1 VAEIAVD
8 RATVDEVRSIA
19 RRRAFD
25 DAGMRLALEFAD
37 RGTAWA
43 ARDAGEVVGIAITRA
58 IEDERYLGDCFVE
71 PSYRGQGVGGWL
83 LEAALGEVEDA
94 ARLVLLDAPDSAAA
108 ALALRRGLAPR
119 ETVLRFAGAIPK
131 EEELARMAAGSYTF
145 AVDEID
151 PSAHGFAL
159 DALDR
164 KVRGAARESDHV
176 WLARHTSGLAFLLN
190 GEFVA
195 YTYVWPDGRIGPIA
209 AASAAYLVQIFAYA
223 LVTLQRRHLASW
235 CTALVPGSNLRIG
248 RTCLRAGLRIEES
261 FLLASDADIADL
273 STYIGYHRLLF

>member
-1 VAEIAVD
+1 MAEIAVD
-8 RATVDEVRSIA
+8 RATVDEVRSFA

-43 ARDAGEVVGIAITRA
+43 ARDAGEVVGVAITRA
-58 IEDERYLGDCFVE
+58 VEDERYLGDCFVE
-71 PSYRGQGVGGWL
+71 PSYRGHGVGGRL

-94 ARLVLLDAPDSAAA
+94 ARLALLDSQNSAAA

-151 PSAHGFAL
+151 PAAHGFAL

-164 KVRGAARESDHV
+164 KVRGAARESDHL

-195 YTYVWPDGRIGPIA
+195 YAYVWPDGRIGPIA

-235 CTALVPGSNLRIG
+235 CTALVPGSNLRIA

>member
-1 VAEIAVD
+1 
-8 RATVDEVRSIA
+8 
-19 RRRAFD
+19 
-25 DAGMRLALEFAD
+25 MRLALEFAD
-37 RGTAWA
+37 RGTAFA
-43 ARDAGEVVGIAITRA
+43 ARDAGEVVGVAVVRA
-58 IEDERYLGDCFVE
+58 LEEERYLGDWFVE
-71 PSYRGQGVGGWL
+71 PSYRGQGVGARL
-83 LEAALGEVEDA
+83 ADAALGEAEDA
-94 ARLVLLDAPDSAAA
+94 ARSVLLDPEDRGAAV
-108 ALALRRGLAPR
+108 LAVRRGLAPR

-164 KVRGAARESDHV
+164 RVRGAARESDHH

-195 YTYVWPDGRIGPIA
+195 YAYVWADGRIGPIA
-209 AASAAYLVQIFAYA
+209 AASAAYLVQIFAYV
-223 LVTLQRRHLASW
+223 LVTLQRRHAASW
-235 CTALVPGSNLRIG
+235 CTALVPGSNLRIA

-261 FLLASDADIADL
+261 LVLASDASIADL
-273 STYIGYHRLLF
+273 STYVGYHRLLF

>member
-1 VAEIAVD
+1 
-8 RATVDEVRSIA
+8 
-19 RRRAFD
+19 
-25 DAGMRLALEFAD
+25 MRLALEFAD

-43 ARDAGEVVGIAITRA
+43 ARDAGDVVGVAIARA
-58 IEDERYLGDCFVE
+58 VEGERYLGDCFVE
-71 PSYRGQGVGGWL
+71 ASYRSQGIGARL
-83 LEAALGEVEDA
+83 AEAAFGDAEDA
-94 ARLVLLDAPDSAAA
+94 TRVALLDPEDRGAT

-151 PSAHGFAL
+151 PSSHGFAL

-164 KVRGAARESDHV
+164 RVRGAARESDHL

-195 YTYVWPDGRIGPIA
+195 YAYVWPDGRIGPIA
-209 AASAAYLVQIFAYA
+209 SASAAYLVQIFAYV
-223 LVTLQRRHLASW
+223 LVTLQRRHAASW
-235 CTALVPGSNLRIG
+235 CTVLVPGSNLRIA

-261 FLLASDADIADL
+261 LLLASDVNVADL

>member
-1 VAEIAVD
+1 MV
-8 RATVDEVRSIA
+8 
-19 RRRAFD
+19 RRRGFD
-25 DAGMRLALEFAD
+25 EAGMRLALEFAD
-37 RGTAWA
+37 RGTAWV
-43 ARDAGEVVGIAITRA
+43 ARDAGEVVGNAITRA
-58 IEDERYLGDCFVE
+58 VEDERYLGDCFVE
-71 PSYRGQGVGGWL
+71 PSYRGQGVGGRL
-83 LEAALGEVEDA
+83 LEAALGEAEGA
-94 ARLVLLDAPDSAAA
+94 ARLGLLDSQDSAAA

-151 PSAHGFAL
+151 PSTHGFAL
-159 DALDR
+159 DSLDR
-164 KVRGAARESDHV
+164 KVRGAARESDHL

-195 YTYVWPDGRIGPIA
+195 YAYLWPEGRIGPVA
-209 AASAAYLVQIFAYA
+209 AASAAYLVQIFAYT

-235 CTALVPGSNLRIG
+235 CTALVPGSNLRIA

-261 FLLASDADIADL
+261 LLLASDANIADL